1 MSLNNKMSIND
12 ILFKFVRDLQMEYI
26 LTFVD
31 KIK

>member
-26 LTFVD
+26 LTCVD